1 MKPRA
6 IEPDFRLMGFL
17 EGGNSPK
24 ARAKAQAYFREEW
37 ERSEHERLN
46 GPDPSWI
53 RRLLRR
59 LTIIR

>member
-1 MKPRA
+1 MA
-6 IEPDFRLMGFL
+6 FL

-24 ARAKAQAYFREEW
+24 ARAKAQAYFRKEW
-37 ERSEHERLN
+37 ERIERERLY
-46 GPDPSWI
+46 GADHSWI